1 VLERVRRIHLVGV
14 GGIGMSGIAG
24 LLVSLG
30 YDVSG
35 SDLRRSAQ
43 TARLERLGVRVD
55 QGHAAGQI
63 GAAELVVVSAAVP
76 ADNPERRAAET
87 RGIPVVTRGAALA
100 ALTELR
106 RTIAVVGSHGKT
118 TVTAMIAHVLDQ
130 AGRDPTVVI
139 GGILS
144 GLGSNARLGSGP
156 LMVVEADESD
166 RSFLE
171 LSPEIAVLTNIDDEH
186 LETYDGPAG
195 LERAF
200 VTFARQVSTGGTVV
214 ACVDDPA
221 IRRIAPAFERDVL
234 TYGFD
239 PSADVTATDV
249 SLAGSGTRCRLHVTV
264 PDTAHQTIDLRLAVP
279 GRHNAQNALAA
290 VAAASRVGVAPPVTA
305 DALATFTGADRRFQI
320 IGVVG
325 GVTVIDDYA
334 HHPTEIAAVLATAR
348 LRAPRRLVAVFQP
361 HRYSRTARLLGRF
374 ADVLATADVVLL
386 TDVYAAGETPIA
398 GVTAEAVAEAI
409 RRASTVPVRVVGAVE
424 EVPAAVCAVAG
435 RDDIVVTLGA
445 GSIGAV
451 APRILDA
458 LGRAGE
464 GTGA

>member
-1 VLERVRRIHLVGV
+1 MLERVKRIHFVGV
-14 GGIGMSGIAG
+14 GGIGMSGIAE

-35 SDLRRSAQ
+35 SDLRRSSN
-43 TARLERLGVRVD
+43 TERLERLGVRFD
-55 QGHAAGQI
+55 AGHAAGQI
-63 GAAELVVVSAAVP
+63 GAAELVVVSTAVP
-76 ADNPERRAAET
+76 AENPERQAAET

-130 AGRDPTVVI
+130 AGLDPTAVV

-144 GLGSNARLGSGP
+144 GLGSNARLGRGP

-186 LETYDGPAG
+186 LEAYDGPAG

-200 VTFARQVSTGGTVV
+200 VTFARRVSKTGTVV
-214 ACVDDPA
+214 ACVDDPT
-221 IRRIAPAFERDVL
+221 IRRIAPEFERDVL

-239 PSADVTATDV
+239 SSADVTATDV
-249 SLAGSGTRCRLHVTV
+249 SLDASGTRCRVRIALPGTGPQTV
-264 PDTAHQTIDLRLAVP
+264 GLRLVVP

-290 VAAASRVGVAPPVTA
+290 VAAASRVGVAPAVTA
-305 DALATFTGADRRFQI
+305 DALRTFTGAERRFQV
-320 IGVVG
+320 IGAVG

-348 LRAPRRLVAVFQP
+348 LRGPGRLVAVFEP

-374 ADVLATADVVLL
+374 AEVLATADVVLL
-386 TDVYAAGETPIA
+386 TDVYAASETPIA
-398 GVTAEAVAEAI
+398 GATADAVADAI
-409 RRASTVPVRVVGAVE
+409 RDVSSVPARVVGPVE
-424 EVPAAVCAVAG
+424 RVPDAVCAEATPGDV
-435 RDDIVVTLGA
+435 IVTLGA

-451 APRILDA
+451 APRILEVLA
-458 LGRAGE
+458 RSGGE
-464 GTGA
+464 IGG